1 MQLERILRIM
11 NQSPSTVVHP
21 HQSLGKKRKTEA
33 ENMVTRFN
41 VGDIKFILLEPV
53 SLSKL
58 SEWQA
63 ALQDRAH
70 ELNEGLY

>member
-1 MQLERILRIM
+1 M
-11 NQSPSTVVHP
+11 NQSPSTVVNGPQP